1 MIDDI
6 RLALMCGTDIPVP
19 ECQITIHQPSIEEI
33 SFLGEKDFFTGVQIL
48 TLHKTMFVEDK
59 NLLSEVNN
67 FQIFMTIIHD
77 STMKEKKEAVI
88 QVLTILFPT
97 KKVLFT
103 PNSLLFQPIDL
114 ESGGQMVV
122 IDEKNFEILQE
133 KLRKVFCTSIAP
145 MDQQAF
151 NPRGDKAKAIAEKI
165 MRGREKIAAEKNSS
179 NASIFSQ
186 YISVLSIGV
195 GYSIQELIKLTMFQL
210 YDLVERYYLW
220 MNWDLDVRTR
230 LAGGKPDDKPDNWMK
245 NIH

>member
-1 MIDDI
+1 
-6 RLALMCGTDIPVP
+6 MCGTDIPVP
-19 ECQITIHQPSIEEI
+19 ECQLTIHQPSIEEI
-33 SFLGEKDFFTGVQIL
+33 SFIGEKNFFTGVQIL

-59 NLLSEVNN
+59 NLLSQVNN
-67 FQIFMTIIHD
+67 FQIFMMIMQD
-77 STMKEKKEAVI
+77 STMKDKKEAVI

-97 KKVLFT
+97 LKPLFT
-103 PNSLLFQPIDL
+103 PNSLLLQSTDS
-114 ESGGQMVV
+114 ESSEMAV

-133 KLRKVFCTSIAP
+133 NFRKIFCTKIAP

-151 NPRGDKAKAIAEKI
+151 NPGGRKAKAIADKI

-179 NASIFSQ
+179 NSSIFSQ
-186 YISVLSIGV
+186 YISVLSIGI
-195 GYSIQELIKLTMFQL
+195 GYTLSSLTKLTMFQL

-220 MNWDLDVRTR
+220 VNWDLDVRTR